1 MKLFCRRLERLIEE
15 RGFTGLTEPQCR
27 AIPEILKGKN
37 VLLVAPTGTGK
48 TEAAFLPLLNQLLL
62 NPGGAGIR
70 ALYITPLRALNR
82 DMLERLRWWCRKL
95 DIKLGVRHGDTS
107 AAERK
112 AQAVAPPEVLIT
124 TPETLQALLPA
135 RRMKQ
140 HLKSVRYVVVD
151 EVHELAESKRGS
163 QLSLALE
170 RLRLLAGDFQLVGLS
185 ATIGSL
191 EKVAGFLVGTGR
203 SCEIIKVPVARGMRL
218 QILYPMPSKEDQKLA
233 SRLYTHPEVA
243 ARLRVIKEHLDL
255 YGHALLFTNTRSIAE
270 ILGSRFGVWDIDMP
284 IAVHHGSLSKAS
296 RVSAEAG
303 LKEGSLKG
311 IVCTSSMEL
320 GIDIGRLDLVMQY
333 NSPRQVTRLLQRIG
347 RSGHAI
353 DGIAE
358 GVVITQDS
366 EDFLEALVI
375 GRRAYAEELEAAAIP
390 EKPLDVLAHQ
400 LAGLLLEKNRW
411 RLEDVLE
418 IFRHAYPYRNLTQGE
433 LLSVLEYMSA
443 RYPRLAYLAGDVFMR
458 PRRLDALYRYYF
470 ENLSMIPEERHFL
483 VVEEEADLPI
493 GLLDEAFVAEH
504 GEIGT
509 KFILR
514 GAVWRVLQVYRE
526 KVFVSREEDPSG
538 AVPSWV
544 GEEMPVPFEV
554 AQEVGKL
561 WSRVEE
567 AEATHT
573 LVRELVKA
581 YPCSEKELR
590 RALKEAF
597 EQVSMGLPLPT
608 HERITIE
615 RWEEFLIMQGCFGLK
630 VNRTLSRVLGYLI
643 SEKLGEPVKT
653 QHDAYRV
660 IITSHL
666 EAEVL
671 KQMLRQRV
679 DLEAV
684 VRKALEKT
692 GIFRRRLI
700 HVARK
705 FGALEKK
712 AELEAISLGSL
723 LEAFRDTPVYEE
735 AMRTCFLMD
744 LDLPRT
750 SEVLQKIRKGEIKVE
765 VIQGLSPIAAL
776 GIREMEWKYDI
787 IPPERMRKIILAS
800 TEARILSQAATLVCV
815 ACWRTVET
823 RRIKDLPE
831 ELSCSSCGSRRVG
844 LTKEG
849 EEKAMEVAGRRLAG
863 MEAPKG
869 LKRLSKQ
876 LEGSAALIE
885 QYGKKAVLA
894 LVSDITISDARR
906 ILKKHLGREE
916 FLEEI
921 VKAERE
927 AMKRRFFATSSARR

>member
-1 MKLFCRRLERLIEE
+1 MKLFCRRLEKLIEE
-15 RGFTGLTEPQCR
+15 RGFTRLTEPQRR

-48 TEAAFLPLLNQLLL
+48 TEAAFLPLLNRLLL
-62 NPGGAGIR
+62 NPRVTGIR

-95 DIKLGVRHGDTS
+95 DIRLGVRHGDTS

-112 AQAVAPPEVLIT
+112 AQATAPPEVLIT

-140 HLKSVRYVVVD
+140 HLRGVRYVVVD

-191 EKVAGFLVGTGR
+191 EKVAGFLVGAGR

-218 QILYPMPSKEDQKLA
+218 QILYPMPVKEDQELA
-233 SRLYTHPEVA
+233 SRLYTYPEVA

-255 YGHALLFTNTRSIAE
+255 HGHALLFTNTRSIAE
-270 ILGSRFGVWDIDMP
+270 VLGSRFGVWDIDMP

-303 LKEGSLKG
+303 LKEGVLKG

-353 DGIAE
+353 DGTAE

-366 EDFLEALVI
+366 QDFLEALVI
-375 GRRAYAEELEAAAIP
+375 GRRAYAEELEAAAMP

-411 RLEDVLE
+411 RIREVLE
-418 IFRHAYPYRNLTQGE
+418 IFRRAYPYRNLTREE
-433 LLSVLEYMSA
+433 LLSVLGYMSA

-483 VVEEEADLPI
+483 VVEEETDLPI

-514 GAVWRVLQVYRE
+514 GAVWRVLQVYRD
-526 KVFVSREEDPSG
+526 KVFVSREEDPAG

-561 WSRVEE
+561 LGWVEE
-567 AEATHT
+567 AGGMRT
-573 LVRELVKA
+573 LVRKLKA

-590 RALKEAF
+590 RALKEAL
-597 EQVSMGLPLPT
+597 EQLAMGLPLPT
-608 HERITIE
+608 HERITLE
-615 RWEEFLIMQGCFGLK
+615 RWGEFLIMQGCFGLK
-630 VNRTLSRVLGYLI
+630 VNRTLSRALGHLI

-660 IITSHL
+660 IITPPL
-666 EAEVL
+666 EAEDL
-671 KQMLRQRV
+671 KQMLHQRI
-679 DLEAV
+679 DLEAT

-700 HVARK
+700 HAARK

-712 AELEAISLGSL
+712 ASPEAISMDSL

-750 SEVLQKIRKGEIKVE
+750 KEVLQRIRKGEIKVE

-776 GIREMEWKYDI
+776 GMREMEWKYDI

-800 TEARILSQAATLVCV
+800 TEARILSQGATLVCV
-815 ACWRTVET
+815 ACWRKIET
-823 RRIKDLPE
+823 RRIKDLGAE
-831 ELSCSSCGSRRVG
+831 ISCSNCGSKRIG

-849 EEKAMEVAGRRLAG
+849 EEKAGEVAGRRLAG

-869 LKRLSKQ
+869 LKKLSRQ
-876 LEGSAALIE
+876 LESSAALIE
-885 QYGKKAVLA
+885 RYGRKAVLA
-894 LVSDITISDARR
+894 LVADIRISDARR
-906 ILKKHLGREE
+906 ILKKHLEGEE

-927 AMKRRFFATSSARR
+927 AMKRRFFATSSRRR